1 MSQFAVHRLK
11 TGDELVCRIQTDF
24 GVATPFLLCA
34 PVVRRDA
41 WGAPIPRL
49 HVEIEVDGLAHLIL
63 MTQMLALPA
72 SDLGAIVGTA
82 ARERDAIV
90 HAVDLLVTG
99 F

>member
-1 MSQFAVHRLK
+1 MSRFAVHRLK

-41 WGAPIPRL
+41 WGAPVPRL
-49 HVEIEVDGLAHLIL
+49 HVAVEIDGVAHLIL

-72 SDLGAIVGTA
+72 SDLGAIIGTA
-82 ARERDAIV
+82 ERERDAIV
-90 HAVDLLVTG
+90 QAVDLLVTG

>member
-1 MSQFAVHRLK
+1 VSQFSVHRLK
-11 TGDELVCRIQTDF
+11 TGGELVCRIQTDF

-41 WGAPIPRL
+41 WGPPVPRL
-49 HVEIEVDGLAHLIL
+49 HVEIEIEGVAHLVL

-82 ARERDAIV
+82 ERGRDAIV